1 MRLFGVSGRES
12 GERPSPLLS
21 CANQFEMSSWTQS
34 RAKRAVDVGMVLVL
48 SPLWLP
54 VLAVVAL
61 AVCLI
66 SGPPVLFRQQ
76 RAGLNGELFVIYKF
90 RTMRLGSAAP
100 TSAIATDSAERITW
114 LGKLLRKS
122 KMDELPQIIN
132 VFVGEMSLVGPRPK
146 VPEQQPEPLPCR
158 PGLTSPATLA
168 FAREEV
174 ILQSVAPD
182 ELEDCYYNT
191 ILPAK
196 ARLDA
201 DYLRSATVWTDLR
214 ILVNTVIGRWESYR
228 WEASWLVHKQ
238 KHLDGASQTASLSQ

>member
-1 MRLFGVSGRES
+1 MRLFDVSGREN
-12 GERPSPLLS
+12 GERPSPSLF
-21 CANQFEMSSWTQS
+21 CASQFEMSSWTRS
-34 RAKRAVDVGMVLVL
+34 GAKRAVDVGMVLVL

-54 VLAVVAL
+54 VLAAVAL

-76 RAGLNGELFVIYKF
+76 RAGLNGGLFVIYKF
-90 RTMRLGSAAP
+90 RTMRRGSASP
-100 TSAIATDSAERITW
+100 TSAIATDSADRITW

-132 VFVGEMSLVGPRPK
+132 VLAGEMSLVGPRPK

-158 PGLTSPATLA
+158 PGLTGPATLA

-174 ILQSVAPD
+174 ILQSVALD
-182 ELEDCYYNT
+182 ELEDYYYNT

-196 ARLDA
+196 ARLDG

-214 ILVNTVIGRWESYR
+214 ILVNTVTGRWETYR
-228 WEASWLVHKQ
+228 WDASWLLHKQ
-238 KHLDGASQTASLSQ
+238 KHLEGASQTASLSQ